1 VALILDTNALSAFAA
16 GDRELLRVLPPQRL
30 ITVPVI
36 VLGEFLFGVRQLRN
50 RSEFEDWLVQYG
62 GLWQLL
68 DVDADTASHY
78 ADIRLGLKHAG
89 KPIPT
94 NDLWIAA
101 LARQHQSAVITR
113 DRHFDNI
120 PGLTVMSW

>member
-1 VALILDTNALSAFAA
+1 MALILDTNALSAFAA

-30 ITVPVI
+30 ITVPVV

-50 RSEFEDWLVQYG
+50 RSEFEDWLVRYG

-68 DVDADTASHY
+68 EVNADTASHY
-78 ADIRLGLKHAG
+78 ADVRLDLKRAG
-89 KPIPT
+89 RPIPT

-101 LARQHQSAVITR
+101 LARQHQSAVVTR

-120 PGLTVMSW
+120 PGLAVMSW